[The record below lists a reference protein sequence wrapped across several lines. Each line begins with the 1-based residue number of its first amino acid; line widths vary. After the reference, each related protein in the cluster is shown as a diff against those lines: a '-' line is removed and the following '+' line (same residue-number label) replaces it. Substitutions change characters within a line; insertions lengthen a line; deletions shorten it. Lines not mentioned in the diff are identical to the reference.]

1 VAVRVLI
8 VDDDRR
14 FRAAARRLLSA
25 ARYAVAGEAASVEET
40 WRLVAERAPQ
50 ALLLDVSLPDG
61 DGVELAAALTARDRL
76 LRILLTSTDPG
87 AVPADALR
95 SCGARGFVAKDRLAV
110 TDLRSY
116 LG

>member
-1 VAVRVLI
+1 VLI

-14 FRAAARRLLSA
+14 FRASARLLLSA
-25 ARYAVAGEAASVEET
+25 AGYTVAGEAGSVEET

-61 DGVELAAALTARDRL
+61 DGVELAGALTAHGRA

-95 SCGARGFVAKDRLAV
+95 LCGARGFVAKDRLAV
-110 TDLRSY
+110 ADLRTY